1 MIKRYVPSVFSA
13 EVKYDLTRE
22 EIEEIIRTHC
32 GLEDGLIDWDVSNTG
47 KVRGVSVKVQ
57 RTEIKG

>member
-1 MIKRYVPSVFSA
+1 MARKIVPSVFSA

-22 EIEEIIRTHC
+22 ELEEMIKHHC
-32 GLEDGLIDWDVSNTG
+32 GLQDGMVEWDVSNTG
-47 KVRGVSVKVQ
+47 KVRGASVKVQ